1 MLEACNDAQTLMTTG
16 GNTFWSS
23 GSVPLIEPEFLS
35 SIIGAASDIALVVSA
50 EGIILSV
57 VLNTHSESFGN
68 LKHWEG
74 RPVVE
79 FLTRES
85 VPKFE
90 KAHEAYLNGEVPKK
104 QLELNHSDNAVWQ
117 YPVRYTFHRFG
128 QENAALLLGRD
139 LRPIAETQ
147 QQLVQAQIAL
157 EQGYEARREFDARYR
172 VLLANVRQAVVFIS
186 VQSGRVEDANE
197 LAASM
202 LGLTVEALRGSTFAS
217 HFADRST
224 AELIESLMN
233 ATLSEAGAQVGLR
246 ASRTRTDV
254 VAHPV
259 VFRAGGQRIL
269 LCRLATKAGE
279 VAAPDAAAMNALAL
293 FRAGSDPMLFM
304 SPKGVITAVNESF
317 MDLAGAAHLSD
328 VVGRSLSDFLG
339 RGQIDLS
346 VLTDQPQRSG
356 HMRIYATKI
365 VNNLGERL
373 PVEVSATHLS
383 DSETPVIG
391 CIIRDVSRVEVA
403 RTTSGGG
410 GAAVSHMPTE
420 PARNVMDLVGS
431 TSLKDI
437 VAETTDVVEKMCIET
452 AVELTGNNR
461 VAAADML
468 GLSRQS
474 LYVKLRKYGLLSKD
488 G

>member
-1 MLEACNDAQTLMTTG
+1 MTSG
-16 GNTFWSS
+16 GSNFWSS

-35 SIIGAASDIALVVSA
+35 SIISAASDIALVVSA
-50 EGIILSV
+50 EGMILSV
-57 VLNTHSESFGN
+57 VLNAQNEGFGN

-74 RPVVE
+74 RPVSD

-90 KAHEAYLNGEVPKK
+90 KAHAEYLIGEVPKK

-128 QENAALLLGRD
+128 HENAALLLGRD

-157 EQGYEARREFDARYR
+157 EQGYEARREHDARYR
-172 VLLANVRQAVVFIS
+172 VLLGNVSEPVVFVS

-197 LAASM
+197 AAAVW
-202 LGLTVEALRGSTFAS
+202 LGLTVDALRGSSFAQ
-217 HFADRST
+217 HFKDRSVV
-224 AELIESLMN
+224 ELTESLMN
-233 ATLSEAGAQVGLR
+233 ATLSDDGAQVGLQ
-246 ASRTRTDV
+246 ATRTKKDIV
-254 VAHPV
+254 VHPV
-259 VFRAGGQRIL
+259 VFRAGGQRVL
-269 LCRLATKAGE
+269 MCRFGAKSDDH
-279 VAAPDAAAMNALAL
+279 AAVPDAAAQTALAL
-293 FRAGSDPMLFM
+293 FRSGTDAMIFM
-304 SPKGVITAVNESF
+304 DTKGGILSVNESF
-317 MDLAGAAHLSD
+317 MDLVGATHLSD
-328 VVGRSLSDFLG
+328 VVGRSLGDFLG

-346 VLTDQPQRSG
+346 VLTDQSRPSG
-356 HMRIYATKI
+356 QMRIYATKI
-365 VNNLGERL
+365 VNDLGTRL
-373 PVEVSATHLS
+373 SVEVSATQLL
-383 DSETPVIG
+383 DAETPVIG
-391 CIIRDVSRVEVA
+391 CVIRDVSRVEA
-403 RTTSGGG
+403 SRAP
-410 GAAVSHMPTE
+410 AATPGVSHAGRE

-431 TSLKDI
+431 ASLKDI

-474 LYVKLRKYGLLSKD
+474 LYVKLRKYGLINKN

>member
-1 MLEACNDAQTLMTTG
+1 MKSG

-35 SIIGAASDIALVVSA
+35 SIIAAASDIALVVSA
-50 EGIILSV
+50 EGVILSV
-57 VLNTHSESFGN
+57 VVNTHSDTFGN

-74 RPVVE
+74 RAVTE

-85 VPKFE
+85 APKFE
-90 KAHEAYLNGEVPKK
+90 KAHEAYLLGEVPTK

-128 QENAALLLGRD
+128 HENAALLLGRD

-157 EQGYEARREFDARYR
+157 EQGYEARREYDARYR
-172 VLLANVRQAVVFIS
+172 VLLTHSKQAVVFVS
-186 VQSGRVEDANE
+186 VQSGRVEDAND
-197 LAASM
+197 AAGLL
-202 LGLTVEALRGSTFAS
+202 LGLSTEALKGSSFAQ

-224 AELIESLMN
+224 VELTESLMN
-233 ATLSEAGAQVGLR
+233 ATLSEEEGRVTLTAGR
-246 ASRTRTDV
+246 TKASIV
-254 VAHPV
+254 VHPV
-259 VFRAGGQRIL
+259 VFRAGGQRVL
-269 LCRLATKAGE
+269 MCRLTTR
-279 VAAPDAAAMNALAL
+279 AAEAERSDTASDHALAL
-293 FRAGSDPMLFM
+293 FRSGSDAMLFM
-304 SPKGVITAVNESF
+304 TPKGVVISVNESF
-317 MDLAGAAHLSD
+317 MDLVGAAHLSD

-346 VLTDQPQRSG
+346 VLTEKRQRAGS
-356 HMRIYATKI
+356 MRIYSTKL
-365 VNNLGERL
+365 VNELGARL
-373 PVEVSATHLS
+373 AVEISATHLV
-383 DSETPVIG
+383 DMDVPAIG
-391 CIIRDVSRVEVA
+391 CVIRDVSRTETA
-403 RTTSGGG
+403 RPTGHVPTS
-410 GAAVSHMPTE
+410 VPTE

-431 TSLKDI
+431 ASLKDI

-452 AVELTGNNR
+452 AVELTANNR
-461 VAAADML
+461 VAAAEML

-474 LYVKLRKYGLLSKD
+474 LYVKLRKYGLLNKN